1 MVQSPCA
8 NLILRSDITIWATP
22 TRHICTCIGV
32 GNYFINGLF
41 GKCTGKI
48 SRARLI
54 FKLKLAYFFWG
65 YFWWKLATC
74 AVRKCNKSAKT
85 RECRNYAIKKELG
98 RENTRWK
105 GECQMHVYWH
115 NGPYNGSG
123 AQPLPVFRKFSNIFF
138 FSWICGE
145 EYKMSRI
152 LLSRRVLH
160 FVLSKYFL

>member
-1 MVQSPCA
+1 MGYPDTPHMHVYRGWELFYKRTFREIYRGNIPCR
-8 NLILRSDITIWATP
+8 I
-22 TRHICTCIGV
+22 
-32 GNYFINGLF
+32 
-41 GKCTGKI
+41 I
-48 SRARLI
+48 S
-54 FKLKLAYFFWG
+54 KLKLAYFFCG
-65 YFWWKLATC
+65 NFWWKFATC

-115 NGPYNGSG
+115 NGPCNRSG
-123 AQPLPVFRKFSNIFF
+123 AQPLPVFRKFLNIFF

-152 LLSRRVLH
+152 LLSRRVLY
-160 FVLSKYFL
+160 FVLSKSFLWKI